1 MSLGGAGPVACL
13 IGLALMGAL
22 PATFFRRGR
31 LTRGWWLT
39 ASPFLLA
46 SATLLGGLAG
56 WLEPTLRPSD
66 GWSAAMAV
74 SAVALS
80 VAAMVLMSHAAA
92 SHSAPVSLWHQEED
106 TPAAL
111 TTRGAYRRIRH
122 PFYASFLLLLTG
134 SVLAFPHL
142 ATVLAWITGGVQLT
156 RTAGREERRLLGS
169 PHGERYRAYLRETG
183 RFLPRVRRRGEA
195 PRQSVPNSRMVVTVR
210 SSPGSSRVEGN

>member
-1 MSLGGAGPVACL
+1 MSLGGVGPVACL

-39 ASPFLLA
+39 AYPFLLS

-56 WLEPTLRPSD
+56 WLEPMVRPPP
-66 GWSAAMAV
+66 GWAAAMAV
-74 SAVALS
+74 ASVALAI
-80 VAAMVLMSHAAA
+80 AAMVLMVSAAA

-106 TPAAL
+106 TPEAL

-122 PFYASFLLLLTG
+122 PFYAAFLLLLGG
-134 SVLAFPHL
+134 SVVAFPHAL
-142 ATVLAWITGGVQLT
+142 TVLAWIAGSIQLN
-156 RTAGREERRLLGS
+156 RTARREERRLLGS
-169 PHGERYRAYLRETG
+169 PHGEGYRAYLRETG
-183 RFLPRVRRRGEA
+183 RFVPRIRRWGGV
-195 PRQSVPNSRMVVTVR
+195 PRQSVSNSRMVVTVR